1 MIPSS
6 KPEGISDIEW
16 VALHSEFDFP
26 EVTEPAF
33 LAAFKRL
40 MVEVVGERLYDY
52 RAAEQIEKLLVAD
65 NLSVP
70 GMEAAASAEGVTRYS
85 KIMDLMDSKI
95 QYRQG
100 AAKKWKGHDPEQMDI
115 YPAWELVLVG
125 EENES
130 EWRQRWLD
138 AGGAILAPLYEG
150 RPSRLSWRGMIAMK
164 TDLIWQRLGEFDHPP
179 FRQGS
184 NVSWSTV
191 SKIEAIAYGLMASP
205 WSLEVTMQ
213 LIDKHI
219 AREKKRDERTSQ
231 AIIEREKE
239 YELRGK

>member
-26 EVTEPAF
+26 EVIKPAF

-40 MVEVVGERLYDY
+40 MVEVAGQQLYDY
-52 RAAEQIEKLLVAD
+52 RAAEQVDKILVAE

-85 KIMDLMDSKI
+85 KIMDLINAKI
-95 QYRQG
+95 QHLQG
-100 AAKKWKGHDPEQMDI
+100 SANKWKGHDPEQLEI

-138 AGGAILAPLYEG
+138 AGGAIIAPLYEE
-150 RPSRLSWRGMIAMK
+150 RPSRLLWSGMIAMK
-164 TDLIWQRLGEFDHPP
+164 TDPIWCRLGKFDHPP

-184 NVSWSTV
+184 NVWWSTV
-191 SKIEAIAYGLMASP
+191 SKIEAIAHGLMASP
-205 WSLEVTMQ
+205 WSLELTMR

-219 AREKKRDERTSQ
+219 ARTKRSDERTSQ
-231 AIIEREKE
+231 SIIERQKE